1 VRRLVHA
8 PRADGRERLRALGFT
23 FAEIDGEA
31 YWDEAASYRLTA
43 AEVDILD
50 DATAELERLCRAAV
64 DHAVR
69 CNQRGALG
77 LGEVAWRLASASWQR
92 AEPSLYGRMDLRWD
106 GTGAPVLLEYN
117 ADTPTAL
124 LEASV
129 VQWDWLMSTAPELDQ
144 FNSIHEALL
153 AAWPAMRLPERV
165 HFACGRDSEEDRGTL
180 DYLRDTAI
188 QAGLEAPF
196 LFMDEVGWDSRR
208 FRDLGEEPIEA
219 MFKLYP
225 WEWLLAEEFG
235 AAAAKLP
242 RWIEPPWRMIPASK
256 GFLALLWELFPGH
269 PNLLPC
275 FREPGRTGGPEI
287 GKPYWS
293 REGANLRL
301 PDGTET
307 PGPYGGQPRVWQAW
321 AELPCFGGRYPVLGS
336 WVVAGRPCG
345 LGIREDATPVTRNT
359 SRFVPH
365 AFTPHPEAP
374 PDA

>member
-1 VRRLVHA
+1 LVHA
-8 PRADGRERLRALGFT
+8 PRADGPERLRALGFT
-23 FAEIDGEA
+23 FAEVDDEA

-69 CNQRGALG
+69 WNQRGALG
-77 LGEVAWRLASASWQR
+77 LGEAAWRLACASWRR

-106 GTGAPVLLEYN
+106 GTGTPVLLEYN

-129 VQWDWLMSTAPELDQ
+129 VQWDWLISTAPELDQ

-153 AAWPAMRLPERV
+153 AAWPAMRLPGRV

-188 QAGLEAPF
+188 QAGLDAPF
-196 LFMDEVGWDSRR
+196 LFMDEVGWDNRR
-208 FRDLGEEPIEA
+208 FRDLGEQPIAA

-225 WEWLLAEEFG
+225 WEWLLADEFG

-287 GKPYWS
+287 GKPFWS